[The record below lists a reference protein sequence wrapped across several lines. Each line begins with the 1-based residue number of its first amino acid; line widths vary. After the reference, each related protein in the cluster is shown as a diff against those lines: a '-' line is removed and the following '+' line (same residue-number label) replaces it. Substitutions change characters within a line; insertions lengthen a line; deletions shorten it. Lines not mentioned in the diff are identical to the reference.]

1 MRRYPKANLLLFLS
15 FLFLLMALG
24 ALYVTDTKEMKIF
37 YFLMQSC
44 FIGAFADWFAV
55 EALFR
60 NRLHLPGFR
69 PVILANRERIIRTL
83 RGAVNDTLLPHESI
97 RQGIE
102 RISLFSLLQAWGKE
116 GNKEVADQWAS
127 FVVNSL
133 SELVERHE
141 DAITRKIQGEGER
154 LLSRGGHQVERLLLS
169 GKYNEKLLYF
179 IVEEAKQKILSDEI
193 HHRLSTYLEEMGD
206 GADRGFFGQ
215 IFYSLAK
222 TDVLNIINYDDMA
235 TAVQDG
241 MWKKLDEWQDETSP
255 FHQVIL
261 CEWNELLHRFLETEE
276 VKGAVVHFLTACYE
290 AAPTEE
296 KIRDTLHGFVTAW
309 GPHTEGADMLA
320 RWMKIWWNEVVRN
333 NDIQE
338 KVDHAGRLFLRAL
351 WQAGEG
357 DLYKGI
363 SNHLETLSAEGL
375 TEFIESRVHRELEGI
390 RINGALVG
398 AVTGV
403 LLYRFIEYFYIPIA
417 LYLISS

>member
-1 MRRYPKANLLLFLS
+1 MRRYLKANLLFFLS
-15 FLFLLMALG
+15 FLSLLVALG
-24 ALYVTDTKEMKIF
+24 GLYVIDTKEMKIF
-37 YFLMQSC
+37 YFLAQSC

-97 RQGIE
+97 QQGIE
-102 RISLFSLLQAWGKE
+102 RISLFSFLQAWRKE
-116 GNKEVADQWAS
+116 GNKEVADRWAI
-127 FVVNSL
+127 FAVESL
-133 SELVERHE
+133 AELVKQKE
-141 DAITRKIQGEGER
+141 DDIIRKIQAEGEGI
-154 LLSRGGHQVERLLLS
+154 LSRGGHQVELLLLS

-179 IVEEAKQKILSDEI
+179 IVEEAKQKILSYEM

-206 GADRGFFGQ
+206 GADRGLFGR

-241 MWKKLDEWQDETSP
+241 IWKKLDEWQDETAP

-261 CEWNELLHRFLETEE
+261 WEWNELLHRFLETEE
-276 VKGAVVHFLTACYE
+276 VKGAVVYFLTACYE
-290 AAPTEE
+290 AAPVEE
-296 KIRDTLHGFVTAW
+296 KIRDTLHGFVVAW
-309 GPHTEGADMLA
+309 GPHTEGARILA
-320 RWMKIWWNEVVRN
+320 EWMKTWWDEVVRN
-333 NDIQE
+333 KDIQE
-338 KVDHAGRLFLRAL
+338 KIDNAGRLFFRSL
-351 WQAGEG
+351 WQAGG
-357 DLYKGI
+357 DDLYKGI
-363 SNHLETLSAEGL
+363 SHRLENLSAEEL

-398 AVTGV
+398 AATGV
-403 LLYRFIEYFYIPIA
+403 LLYGFIEYFYIPVA
-417 LYLISS
+417 LYLISP